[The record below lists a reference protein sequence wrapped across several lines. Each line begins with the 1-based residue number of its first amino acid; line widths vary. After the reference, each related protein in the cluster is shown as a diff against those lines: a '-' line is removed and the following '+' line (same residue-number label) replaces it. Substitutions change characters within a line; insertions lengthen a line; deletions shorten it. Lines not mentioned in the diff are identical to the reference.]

1 MTLYD
6 DIERFVRYKQ
16 GLGLKYLK
24 EAKLLRAFGNWADER
39 GERYILQSSVIG
51 WAKQRPSLRRQR
63 YLLLLVRRFAL
74 WLHAEDSRHEIPHLD
89 AVGRQV
95 NRKRRPTPHLLK
107 DDEIRLVMDAAL
119 VMPRVKRL
127 NRLTYHTS
135 IGLIATTGLRVG
147 EASSL
152 KVPDLTED
160 GLVIRAGKFGK
171 SRLVALH
178 PTTHEALDRYLSERN
193 RYVFDND
200 NLFVLAD
207 GRALHPKLLGGT
219 FLSLARKL
227 GLRGPKGTPG
237 TRLYDLRHAFATRS
251 LAQAITT
258 DRDRISRHMLALSTY
273 MGHAEVAST
282 YWYLEA
288 TPVLLEQVA
297 TVTEN
302 TFDQSGRVQ

>member
-1 MTLYD
+1 MTLLE
-6 DIERFVRYKQ
+6 DIERFVSYKQ
-16 GLGLKYLK
+16 QLGLKYLK
-24 EAKLLRAFGNWADER
+24 EASLLRAFGNWADER
-39 GERYILQSSVIG
+39 GEGYILQSSVIA

-63 YLLLLVRRFAL
+63 SLLLLVRSFAL
-74 WLHAEDSRHEIPHLD
+74 WLHAEDPLHEIPHRD

-107 DDEIRLVMDAAL
+107 DDEIRLIMDATL
-119 VMPRVKRL
+119 VMPRAELL
-127 NRLTYHTS
+127 NRHTYHTS

-147 EASSL
+147 EACSL
-152 KVPDLTED
+152 QLTDLTED
-160 GLVIRAGKFGK
+160 GLTIRAGKFGK
-171 SRLVALH
+171 SRLVVLH
-178 PTTHEALDRYLSERN
+178 PTTHDALNRYLAVRDRN
-193 RYVFDND
+193 AFDSD

-207 GRALHPKLLGGT
+207 GRALYPKVLGAT

-251 LAQAITT
+251 LEKAITT
-258 DRDRISRHMLALSTY
+258 DRDSISRHMLALSTY
-273 MGHAEVAST
+273 MGHAEIAST

-297 TVTEN
+297 AVTEN
-302 TFDQSGRVQ
+302 AFGRSGRVQ